1 MKQHLKQVCSEYCMD
16 ASDVYNILL
25 SRNDDNFP
33 LSFDTVRIMVLKDI
47 PLDILKEI
55 FNQDELISI
64 FSDSNLNKIKNQD
77 TKKFINS
84 LIK

>member
-64 FSDSNLNKIKNQD
+64 FSDSNLNKIRNQD